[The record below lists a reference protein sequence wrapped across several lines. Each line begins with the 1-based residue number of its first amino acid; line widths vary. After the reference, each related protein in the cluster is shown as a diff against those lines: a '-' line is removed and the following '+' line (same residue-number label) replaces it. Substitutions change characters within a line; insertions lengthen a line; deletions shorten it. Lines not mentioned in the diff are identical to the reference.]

1 MQRASG
7 GVSYGMRP
15 HIVVLTFIGFAL
27 ACGRTPPERAVR
39 QYAEAVKRGDC
50 QAAWSLLSSETR
62 RAYEYTVEHPSYL
75 TPKSPQEASCNAA
88 RIEDW
93 HLGLMRTR
101 GEGNRATVLV
111 KRSVPAGP
119 ALPGWSPI
127 FRKYVDGPIDV
138 VFEESVWRI
147 EDRQIIDLV
156 TAKRRALERAMRETE
171 KARERRRP

>member
-1 MQRASG
+1 
-7 GVSYGMRP
+7 MRP

-62 RAYEYTVEHPSYL
+62 RAYEYTVQHPSYL
-75 TPKSPQEASCNAA
+75 TPKSPQEASCNPA

-93 HLGLMRTR
+93 RLSLMRTT
-101 GEGNRATVLV
+101 GEGNRVMVIV
-111 KRSVPAGP
+111 KRSVPTGP
-119 ALPGWSPI
+119 ALPGWSPF
-127 FRKYVDGPIDV
+127 FRKYVDEPIDV
-138 VFEESVWRI
+138 VFEEGSWRV

-156 TAKRRALERAMRETE
+156 TARRGAIEYERRAVEE
-171 KARERRRP
+171 ARERQRLRQKSAQP